1 MSVSRASSL
10 QTGTGSWNPA
20 QFKIPFKNVRPHG
33 QRSRPPATMNL
44 YGLERSVY
52 TRIAR
57 LALEEKGVAYSLHET
72 EIFGPDGVPPEHVA
86 RHPFG
91 RIPVLEH
98 EGFLLYETA
107 AITRYVDESGAGPAL
122 QPADPRAR
130 ARMNQVVGILDSY
143 AYRPMVWGVFVERVR
158 LPLSGGVPDEAK
170 VAQSLAAART
180 CLSALA
186 SIIECTPFLVA
197 PRLTLADLHAFP
209 ILAYL
214 ALAPE
219 GRQLLAEY
227 PMLERWLSM
236 MRARDSVQRTGS
248 RYESDAGRLPGQ

>member
-1 MSVSRASSL
+1 
-10 QTGTGSWNPA
+10 
-20 QFKIPFKNVRPHG
+20 
-33 QRSRPPATMNL
+33 MNL

-57 LALEEKGVAYSLHET
+57 LTLEEKGVAYTLHET
-72 EIFGPDGVPPEHVA
+72 EIFGPDGVPAEHFA

-98 EGFLLYETA
+98 GGFQIYETT
-107 AITRYVDESGAGPAL
+107 AIARYVDESCPGPSL

-143 AYRPMVWGVFVERVR
+143 AYRPMVWGVFVERLR
-158 LPLSGGVPDEAK
+158 LPLSGGVPDEARI
-170 VAQSLAAART
+170 AQSLAAART
-180 CLSALA
+180 CLSALVPLV
-186 SIIECTPFLVA
+186 EGTPFLVA
-197 PRLTLADLHAFP
+197 PHLTLADVHAFP

-219 GRQLLAEY
+219 GRQLLAEF
-227 PMLERWLSM
+227 PVLDDWLTM
-236 MRARDSVQRTGS
+236 MNSRASVQRTKS
-248 RYESDAGRLPGQ
+248 RYESEA